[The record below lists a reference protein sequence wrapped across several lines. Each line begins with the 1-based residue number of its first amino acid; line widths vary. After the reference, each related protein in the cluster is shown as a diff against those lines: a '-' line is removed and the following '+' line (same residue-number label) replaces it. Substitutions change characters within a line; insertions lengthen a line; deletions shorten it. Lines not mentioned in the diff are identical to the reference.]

1 MFVGVDLDIFIY
13 NVLVNLLYDIHYFC
27 VVALLT
33 GFAVSAVFASI
44 LYVSP
49 TVSARILLTL
59 QEETFL
65 LINI

>member
-33 GFAVSAVFASI
+33 GFAVSTVFASI